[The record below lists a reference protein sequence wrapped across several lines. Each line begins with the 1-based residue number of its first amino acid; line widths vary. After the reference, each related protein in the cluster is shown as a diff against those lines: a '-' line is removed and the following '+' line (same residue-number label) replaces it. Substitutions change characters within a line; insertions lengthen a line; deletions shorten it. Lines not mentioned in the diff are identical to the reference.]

1 MTSTSGA
8 PSTSAPRRHEH
19 GQGEHEAP
27 GSRPRAHGHRAEML
41 TGLVRG
47 ASLTTV
53 GAVLNAGLGFVLTVV
68 IARSLGV
75 HDSGMLF
82 TGTALFTLVAV
93 LGKMGADT
101 GLVRELARRR
111 PLGRYREDRRL
122 LLLALL
128 PVLLATTALGAAAW
142 TASDVLAGIVFEDA
156 AESGGT
162 VLRAL
167 ALALPFGAL
176 SLVAVAASRGLGDL
190 VPLVVVENIGKPALR
205 VVLCLV
211 VGLVG
216 GGLTA
221 MVWAWAAPALLAC
234 AVGGLLLARRM
245 RGAQETEQEPP
256 LPWRR
261 LAGPFWSFAGPRGV
275 AAALDVANSSVG
287 ILCVSA
293 LSGPGQAAVLAGSM
307 RYAVAGT
314 LGLQAIRLVVMAPLS
329 QLLSAGDVKGAE
341 SLHQTTTL
349 LAVAL
354 TGPLYVLLALH
365 AGTALSLLGDDFS
378 AGAPVLVLLCAAMMV
393 NLVTGNVQVVL
404 LMGGRSGTN
413 LAAVLTSLL
422 LNIALAALLVPS
434 YGAVAAAGAW
444 AAAVCLENLWYARA
458 ARRRMGVHTFTRQ
471 VWVLLAIVGGCFLVP
486 GLVLEP
492 LLGRAWWSLLL
503 QLVVSVCAYLALLYV
518 NRGAFSYA
526 DVLVAK
532 LRRSVTG
539 GTAG

>member
-1 MTSTSGA
+1 MTSTSDA
-8 PSTSAPRRHEH
+8 PSTSSPPPAGR
-19 GQGEHEAP
+19 
-27 GSRPRAHGHRAEML
+27 GSGHHRGEML

-75 HDSGMLF
+75 RDSGVLF
-82 TGTALFTLVAV
+82 TGTALFTLVTV

-101 GLVRELARRR
+101 GLVRDLAQRR

-142 TASDVLAGIVFEDA
+142 TASDVLAGIVFNDA
-156 AESGGT
+156 GASGGT
-162 VLRAL
+162 VLRVL
-167 ALALPFGAL
+167 ALVLPFGAL

-190 VPLVVVENIGKPALR
+190 VPLVLVENVGKPALR

-234 AVGGLLLARRM
+234 AVAGLLLARRL
-245 RGAQETEQEPP
+245 RGRQGPEQEPP
-256 LPWRR
+256 LPWRG

-287 ILCVSA
+287 ILLVSA
-293 LSGPGQAAVLAGSM
+293 LSGTGQAAVLAGSM

-314 LGLQAIRLVVMAPLS
+314 LGLQAIRLVVMAPMS

-341 SLHQTTTL
+341 RLHQTTTL
-349 LAVAL
+349 LALVV
-354 TGPLYVLLALH
+354 TGPLYVLLGLH

-378 AGAPVLVLLCAAMMV
+378 AGAPVLVLLCLAMMV

-404 LMGGRSGTN
+404 LMGGRSRTN
-413 LAAVLTSLL
+413 LAAVLTGLL

-434 YGAVAAAGAW
+434 YGALAAAGAW
-444 AAAVCLENLWYARA
+444 AVAVCVENLWYARA
-458 ARRRMGVHTFTRQ
+458 ARRQMGVHTVTRQ
-471 VWVLLAIVGGCFLVP
+471 VWVLLAVLAGSFLLP
-486 GLVLEP
+486 GLVLER
-492 LLGRAWWSLLL
+492 LLGPSWWSLIL
-503 QLVVSVCAYLALLYV
+503 QLSVSICAYLLLLYV
-518 NRGAFSYA
+518 NRRSFSYA
-526 DVLVAK
+526 EALVAK
-532 LRRSVTG
+532 LRRRVTAEPG
-539 GTAG
+539 G